1 MVLHGLE
8 IIDTGGID
16 INMTGLCPGKSH
28 SPEGEM
34 V

>member
-1 MVLHGLE
+1 MVLNGAE
-8 IIDTGGID
+8 IVDAGGTDLSMI
-16 INMTGLCPGKSH
+16 GLCPGKSH